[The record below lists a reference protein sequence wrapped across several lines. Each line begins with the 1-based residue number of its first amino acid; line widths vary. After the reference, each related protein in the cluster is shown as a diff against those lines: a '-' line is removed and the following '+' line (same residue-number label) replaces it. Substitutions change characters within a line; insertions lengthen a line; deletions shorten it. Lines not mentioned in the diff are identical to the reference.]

1 MSRYEE
7 LLDACIRAVAKSH
20 RAAAR
25 GDEASSLDWM
35 ATALEGLVR
44 LAKDTGH
51 IPEDYRP
58 KPRPLGLKDRPR

>member
-1 MSRYEE
+1 MSRHEE
-7 LLDACIRAVAKSH
+7 ILAACDRAIAKSH
-20 RAAAR
+20 KAAAR

-58 KPRPLGLKDRPR
+58 RPRPLGLKGRPR

>member
-1 MSRYEE
+1 MSRHEE
-7 LLDACIRAVAKSH
+7 ILAACDRAIAKAH
-20 RAAAR
+20 KAAAR

-51 IPEDYRP
+51 IRKITGPGRA
-58 KPRPLGLKDRPR
+58 PLG